1 MTLIL
6 LGLGLVLVIEGLAL
20 VLAPRRLDQIIALLS
35 AMPPETRRR
44 LGLAMVA
51 AGAGLLM
58 LWRLFGGA

>member
-1 MTLIL
+1 MILIL

-20 VLAPRRLDQIIALLS
+20 VLAPRRLDQIIAVLS

-58 LWRLFGGA
+58 LWRLIGGA